1 MFTLIPIIY
10 NPFPALTFPFPSFPL
25 PCLFS
30 PSPPFPLF
38 DSPYLC
44 LSFNLPFAFL
54 YSIAPLLFSFPF
66 FSTFLFYS
74 SYYALL
80 SLYPCHSLSPFQSY
94 SKSPS
99 LSDHQTPP
107 SSNFNKF
114 GADQTIMGNNIL
126 RANFFD

>member
-54 YSIAPLLFSFPF
+54 PLLLPSSSRSPFSLHSCSIPLTMPSFPY
-66 FSTFLFYS
+66 TPVILF
-74 SYYALL
+74 LL
-80 SLYPCHSLSPFQSY
+80 SKVTQNPLHFLIIRPPLRPM
-94 SKSPS
+94 
-99 LSDHQTPP
+99 LINLEQTRQLWPTT
-107 SSNFNKF
+107 F
-114 GADQTIMGNNIL
+114 
-126 RANFFD
+126 